1 MISNLQ
7 IFQVYGAMARHAAE
21 SQKVSATNIAHADAP
36 GYKASEIESFE
47 AFLARTLQPGGA
59 GGFETGFKVA
69 QSAAPAD
76 PNGNTVSLEREIFN
90 SADAMGQHNL
100 VLTVYTK
107 SVDLMRTALGKPR

>member
-7 IFQVYGAMARHAAE
+7 IFQIYGAMARHAAE

-47 AFLARTLQPGGA
+47 AFLARTMPSGGA
-59 GGFETGFKVA
+59 GGLETGFKISP
-69 QSAAPAD
+69 SATLSA
-76 PNGNTVSLEREIFN
+76 PNGNNVSLEREIFN

-100 VLTVYTK
+100 ALTVYTK
-107 SVDLMRTALGKPR
+107 SIDLMRTALGKPR